1 VKLPVSDSQHRLQE
15 IVGVL
20 KKHNIVKGL
29 TPEKLRLILEDMGPT
44 FVKLGQIMSMRNDI
58 LPTEYCKE
66 LEKLRADVKPMPLE
80 QVREVIQEEY
90 GRPLEDVFS
99 SFDEHPLGSA
109 SIAQVHAATLHD
121 GRRMVVKVQRPHIR
135 ETMTRDMSL
144 LRTAVKPLKLTPISG
159 MIDFNMVLDELWS
172 VSQQEMDFLVEAR
185 HAEEFYERSRDVA
198 FATCPKIED
207 TLTTSKVLVMEY
219 IDGFSICDIQ
229 KLEENGYDRNEIGRK
244 LTDHYIKQ
252 VIDDGFFHADPH
264 PGNIRI
270 REGQIVWIDMGMMG
284 RLTNRDKQMFK
295 CAIKAVVERDVNELK
310 RIVLQMG
317 VYNTPINQVQLY
329 ADIDGL
335 LDKYCSMDMGD
346 VDMGKV
352 LEELMMVAS
361 SHKIAMPKGVSML
374 ARGLLTIEGVVATVS
389 PELNIVEVAADHI
402 KAELRQEFDPK
413 KEAAGTAGV
422 CLQQQGT
429 GYTGFAVGSSEGY
442 GQGTNQAEYGI
453 YRFQRAPVPD
463 RQNGHRT
470 DCRDSGIGIAAVL
483 QPDLYNGHASPDAGY
498 SDAWLFRISACLW
511 IGDVD
516 YSW

>member
-1 VKLPVSDSQHRLQE
+1 MKSFKRNTADPW
-15 IVGVL
+15 
-20 KKHNIVKGL
+20 K
-29 TPEKLRLILEDMGPT
+29 T
-44 FVKLGQIMSMRNDI
+44 F
-58 LPTEYCKE
+58 
-66 LEKLRADVKPMPLE
+66 
-80 QVREVIQEEY
+80 
-90 GRPLEDVFS
+90 FS

-270 REGQIVWIDMGMMG
+270 RDGQIVWIDMGMMG

-352 LEELMMVAS
+352 LEELMMVL
-361 SHKIAMPKGVSML
+361 PPT
-374 ARGLLTIEGVVATVS
+374 RS
-389 PELNIVEVAADHI
+389 PCQRVFPCLH
-402 KAELRQEFDPK
+402 
-413 KEAAGTAGV
+413 GV
-422 CLQQQGT
+422 C
-429 GYTGFAVGSSEGY
+429 
-442 GQGTNQAEYGI
+442 
-453 YRFQRAPVPD
+453 
-463 RQNGHRT
+463 
-470 DCRDSGIGIAAVL
+470 
-483 QPDLYNGHASPDAGY
+483 
-498 SDAWLFRISACLW
+498 
-511 IGDVD
+511 
-516 YSW
+516 